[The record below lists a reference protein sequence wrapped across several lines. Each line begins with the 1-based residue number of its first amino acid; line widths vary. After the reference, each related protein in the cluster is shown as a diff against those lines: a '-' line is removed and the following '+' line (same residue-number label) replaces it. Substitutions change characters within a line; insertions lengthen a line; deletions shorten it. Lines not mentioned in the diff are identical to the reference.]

1 MRDVTNVNG
10 EKKLGILAD
19 ITAIAVSVSAILDMI
34 CLNRKYKATTS
45 KVEKAKYCMDSIFT
59 GISVGTMFSETTSCK
74 YSKIG
79 SLLNRLYTRTSKSSN
94 KNKEV

>member
-1 MRDVTNVNG
+1 MRNATNENG
-10 EKKLGILAD
+10 EKKLGVLAD
-19 ITAIAVSVSAILDMI
+19 IATIAVSVSAILDMI

-45 KVEKAKYCMDSIFT
+45 KVEKAKYCMDSISA
-59 GISVGTMFSETTSCK
+59 GISVGTMFGATVSCK